1 MPHPLL
7 QTEAA
12 PKSSNT
18 PTAITITSPDPK
30 PNPIY
35 LRSFLRY
42 AIGAA
47 ATSTNES
54 INIRVMKLDPVLM
67 NYTLIPMT
75 QSRLR
80 KHGDIEVVVITL
92 EEMEKMP
99 GRFGGKITKETT
111 TRTGPSL
118 AEFPVFGYTVP
129 QFGDLKEQGLE
140 VLAWRV
146 FGSGDEVFMDTDGYG
161 LSGVSGMIQAWFERM

>member
-1 MPHPLL
+1 MPHRL
-7 QTEAA
+7 QPETA
-12 PKSSNT
+12 PESSVT
-18 PTAITITSPDPK
+18 PTAITITSPDHK

-35 LRSFLRY
+35 LRCFLRY

-47 ATSTNES
+47 ATSTNGS
-54 INIRVMKLDPVLM
+54 ISLRIMKLDPVLM
-67 NYTLIPMT
+67 NYTLIPME

-80 KHGDIEVVVITL
+80 KPGDIEVVVATL

-99 GRFGGKITKETT
+99 ERFGGKITKETT

-118 AEFPVFGYTVP
+118 AEFQIFGYTVP
-129 QFGDLKEQGLE
+129 EFGDLKEQGLE

-146 FGSGDEVFMDTDGYG
+146 YGSGDKKFMDTDGYG
-161 LSGVSGMIQAWFERM
+161 LPAVSGMIQAWFERI